1 MTTALKSLTCR
12 EVKAVQE
19 ILGQFITLPWH
30 YYDEITALPANGP
43 EILEQTLR
51 ELQSMNPAVD
61 RPDLA
66 ENLRQSAVS
75 LQSLRESLHNT
86 RLEQT
91 GQYPLNPEQVELYCQ
106 AWQNLEKVRRA
117 LAITMFDD
125 LEPFIGVIDTDE
137 IQPGGLNLSV
147 DTHRKFADSLY
158 EEHLANQRK
167 SQC

>member
-19 ILGQFITLPWH
+19 ILGQFIDLPWH
-30 YYDEITALPANGP
+30 YYDEIAALPAHGP
-43 EILEQTLR
+43 EILEKTLR
-51 ELQSMNPAVD
+51 ELRDLNPAVD

-75 LQSLRESLHNT
+75 LQSLRHSLQGT
-86 RLEQT
+86 RPDQT
-91 GQYPLNPEQVELYCQ
+91 GQYPLNPEQIELYCQ
-106 AWQNLEKVRRA
+106 AWQNLEKVRRS
-117 LAITMFDD
+117 LAVTMFDD
-125 LEPFIGVIDTDE
+125 LEPFIGIIDTDE

-147 DTHRKFADSLY
+147 DTSRKFADSLY

-167 SQC
+167 S